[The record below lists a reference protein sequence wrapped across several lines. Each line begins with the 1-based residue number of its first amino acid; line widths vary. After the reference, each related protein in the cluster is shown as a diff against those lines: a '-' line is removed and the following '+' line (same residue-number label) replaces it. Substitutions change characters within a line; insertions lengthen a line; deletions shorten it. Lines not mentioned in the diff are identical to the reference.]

1 MPKIVLSWSG
11 GKDSA
16 FALHELRN
24 SREHEVVALLTTIT
38 RAYDRVSMHGVR
50 RVLLERQAEAVGVPL
65 RQVFIPAPC
74 TNEQYAEI
82 MTAEMQRLKAEG
94 IDTMAFGDLFLQD
107 VRDYREK
114 NLAQVG
120 MHAIFPLWG
129 KDTKTL
135 ADTFVKLGYRT
146 IITCVDPRKLPESFV
161 GREIDH
167 AFLKDLPP
175 GTDPCGENGEFHS
188 FVYDGPVFRQPVR
201 FTGGEKVLR
210 DGFWFCDLVPVGE

>member
-1 MPKIVLSWSG
+1 MAKIVLSWSG

-24 SREHEVVALLTTIT
+24 SREYEVVALLTTIT
-38 RAYDRVSMHGVR
+38 RDYDRISMHGVR
-50 RVLLERQAEAVGVPL
+50 RILLERQAEAVGVPL
-65 RQVFIPAPC
+65 RQVFIPTPC

-82 MTAEMQRLKAEG
+82 MTAAMQRLKAEG

-120 MHAIFPLWG
+120 MKAVFPLWG
-129 KDTKTL
+129 RNTTQL
-135 ADTFVKLGYRT
+135 ADTFVKLGFRA
-146 IITCVDPRKLPESFV
+146 IITCIDPRKLPESFV
-161 GREIDH
+161 GRQIDRS
-167 AFLKDLPP
+167 FLEDLPP

-188 FVYDGPVFRQPVR
+188 FVYDGPIFRQPVR
-201 FTGGEKVLR
+201 FTIGEKVLR
-210 DGFWFCDLVPVGE
+210 DGFWFCELVER